1 MLCCSERSSQR
12 RWEFLQTLK
21 FWVCQCA
28 FMQWGKKRWGTMP
41 YNFQQH
47 YFFLSELTVKN
58 FHLLKFLSCLF
69 SWTTTA
75 ATHLLPR
82 WGSVLRPQ
90 EEKVDCER
98 SSISFLPFCLPP
110 FLSFPLPFSLPPSP
124 PFPPSLPPSL
134 FNCYCCVNI
143 FSSGFRL
150 HVDLLHDI
158 PLHLRAISRW
168 LLAQFQIL
176 FLHQVR
182 QSWATGYKISD
193 S

>member
-12 RWEFLQTLK
+12 RWEFLQTLI

-110 FLSFPLPFSLPPSP
+110 FLSFPLPFFPFFPSSLSSL
-124 PFPPSLPPSL
+124 PSLPPTLSFQLLLLCEYLL
-134 FNCYCCVNI
+134 FRISPACWSSTWYSTTPSRHFSVAFGPVSDSI
-143 FSSGFRL
+143 SSSGASEL
-150 HVDLLHDI
+150 GH
-158 PLHLRAISRW
+158 W
-168 LLAQFQIL
+168 L
-176 FLHQVR
+176 
-182 QSWATGYKISD
+182 
-193 S
+193 